1 MSQGSGL
8 TYASADAH
16 GEAIAGERTLRVCVV
31 SENIGLP
38 LDEGFR
44 KFARSL
50 IDALGRKGPVLGIS
64 VGSPINAP
72 TAVGVDADK
81 LFLGSE
87 LQDRVK
93 DFQPDLLCYV
103 PTASDTVFSLL
114 RLFLLARSCRQAATA
129 LVALQPRPHTRV
141 GRWLM
146 RVLAPDIV
154 FVQSSGRAE
163 HLSHIGCPVRWL
175 PSGVDLER
183 FRPVSPETKAALRA
197 KHGLPRDA
205 YLVLHVGHITRNRNV
220 EMLEEVQRR
229 WQVVMVAGNSVG
241 EEPELQR
248 RLRRAG
254 VIVFDQFLEAVEE
267 VYQAAD
273 CFIFPVSSEIGSIE
287 IPLSVLEA
295 MACDLPVVSTRFGG
309 LEDLVQSSEG
319 REQAGLVLADRPD
332 ELPELV
338 AGVQANGRSDTR
350 ELVRPFTWDG
360 VATRLLD
367 GAGEVLR
374 KERANR

>member
-1 MSQGSGL
+1 M
-8 TYASADAH
+8 
-16 GEAIAGERTLRVCVV
+16 
-31 SENIGLP
+31 
-38 LDEGFR
+38 
-44 KFARSL
+44 
-50 IDALGRKGPVLGIS
+50 
-64 VGSPINAP
+64 
-72 TAVGVDADK
+72 
-81 LFLGSE
+81 
-87 LQDRVK
+87 
-93 DFQPDLLCYV
+93 
-103 PTASDTVFSLL
+103 
-114 RLFLLARSCRQAATA
+114 LARSCGHATTA

-154 FVQSSGRAE
+154 FVQSSGRAAR
-163 HLSHIGCPVRWL
+163 LSYIGCPVRWL

-183 FRPVSPETKAALRA
+183 FRPVGPETKAALRS
-197 KHGLPRDA
+197 KYGLQRDA

-220 EMLEEVQRR
+220 DMLEEVQRR

-254 VIVFDQFLEAVEE
+254 VIVFDKFLEAVEE
-267 VYQAAD
+267 VYQMAD

-319 REQAGLVLADRPD
+319 GEQAGLMLVDRPE

-338 AGVQANGRSDTR
+338 ARVQANGRSDTR

-367 GAGEVLR
+367 GAEEVLR